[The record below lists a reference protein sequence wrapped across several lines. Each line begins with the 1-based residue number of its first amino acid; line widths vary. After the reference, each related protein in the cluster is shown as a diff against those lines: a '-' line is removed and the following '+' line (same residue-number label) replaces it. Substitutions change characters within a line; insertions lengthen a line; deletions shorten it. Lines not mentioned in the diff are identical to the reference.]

1 MSFDIEVMTED
12 EWRRKGNLGSKLT
25 FASTGWW
32 LEEESV
38 TRPEVVDMLG
48 EARTARLEQAFHD
61 GKELPGMHSVSF
73 YFSGG
78 RSS

>member
-48 EARTARLEQAFHD
+48 EARA
-61 GKELPGMHSVSF
+61 SF
-73 YFSGG
+73 P
-78 RSS
+78 